1 MSENYQFIRPEI
13 LSSLC
18 RAESGSAN
26 AMYPHKIFEIGK
38 VAYIK
43 EDENT
48 GTITRQHLG
57 FLTAAANANFNTLAS
72 EVSSLVYFL
81 DHEYKVVESTDPRFI
96 IGRQAELIVDGNPA
110 GVFGE
115 VHPQV
120 LENWGITT
128 PCVAGELDLETLMEN
143 ADTKTD
149 AEKKLEAKAKEAPKS
164 DNNQKSEAETD
175 PIKYF
180 NEHIQILVAEI
191 KKVECNPQGDK
202 LYIETMDDGSGTP
215 RIIQSGLRPYL
226 KEEELLGQHVLIAA
240 NLAPRKMKGVES
252 FGMLLACDYEED
264 GKEKVELL
272 TAPWAAPG
280 TIIQIEGAEY
290 TGEKPAKIDIDKF
303 CKIEYRVSGKTFT
316 IAGKK
321 AMAAGKP
328 VTTNKADNCEVC

>member
-1 MSENYQFIRPEI
+1 MYDYQRRLKEKGIRQSMSRKEN
-13 LSSLC
+13 C
-18 RAESGSAN
+18 
-26 AMYPHKIFEIGK
+26 
-38 VAYIK
+38 
-43 EDENT
+43 
-48 GTITRQHLG
+48 
-57 FLTAAANANFNTLAS
+57 
-72 EVSSLVYFL
+72 L
-81 DHEYKVVESTDPRFI
+81 DNSV
-96 IGRQAELIVDGNPA
+96 
-110 GVFGE
+110 
-115 VHPQV
+115 
-120 LENWGITT
+120 
-128 PCVAGELDLETLMEN
+128 MEN

-191 KKVECNPQGDK
+191 KKVECNSQGDK

-215 RIIQSGLRPYL
+215 RIIQSGLCPYL
-226 KEEELLGQHVLIAA
+226 KGEELLGQHVLIAA

-272 TAPWAAPG
+272 TAPWATPG

-321 AMAAGKP
+321 EMAAGKP